1 MIYLKN
7 FGIILVYLILILY
20 SLEFLTLI
28 FLKKEFNFN
37 QLSFDELRKIK
48 VEEYSKNNFFE
59 KRTRIENF
67 LEEKDEFDL
76 KPVFRFSNF
85 YFNKF
90 DRDYKIKNFIQNRTK
105 LIPFRGPF
113 NSNVLGSNED
123 GIREIVFN
131 DKFGFKNKNDVY
143 RNKIDLMV
151 IGDSFAEGIPFG
163 NDFHVAYLINNKS
176 NLNALNYGVSAT
188 GPLLS
193 LAIIKEY
200 GEYFKPTDIFYL
212 FYEGNDLTDMM
223 HEKESFLINYLKD
236 DNFNQNLIGNSQQL
250 KDFFQ
255 EYEKIF
261 YEIIEYNKINSSEVK
276 NTAIKKNTKKFKEKI
291 KDFLEL
297 NNLKELL
304 LVGSVYNRTEI
315 DYNMFKN
322 ILFKMQTLTRNWD
335 GNLHFVY
342 LPSWIRYNNKISLA
356 NFKHQK
362 KIKKIVLGLDINY
375 IDIVEKFKQNKMDNV
390 NSFHLGLYGH
400 YKKDGYELVADEI
413 IDQIKK

>member
-212 FYEGNDLTDMM
+212 FSEGNDLTDMM

-236 DNFNQNLIGNSQQL
+236 DDFNQNLIGNSQQL

-322 ILFKMQTLTRNWD
+322 ILFKMQTLTRNWG

>member
-7 FGIILVYLILILY
+7 FLLILIYLILILY
-20 SLEFLTLI
+20 SLEFLTLVFI
-28 FLKKEFNFN
+28 KKEFNFN

-67 LEEKDEFDL
+67 LEEKDEFNL

-85 YFNKF
+85 YFDKF
-90 DRDYKIKNFIQNRTK
+90 DRENKIRNFIQDRSK

-143 RNKIDLMV
+143 QNKIDLMI

-163 NDFHVAYLINNKS
+163 NNFHVAHLINNRS

-188 GPLLS
+188 GPLMS
-193 LAIIKEY
+193 LAVIREY
-200 GEYFKPTDIFYL
+200 GEYFNPRNIFYL
-212 FYEGNDLTDMM
+212 YYEGNDLTDMM
-223 HEKESFLINYLKD
+223 NEKESFLINYLED
-236 DNFNQNLIGNSQQL
+236 DNYNQNLVGNSQQL
-250 KDFFQ
+250 KNFFE

-261 YEIIEYNKINSSEVK
+261 YEIIDINKMNSLSVN
-276 NTAIKKNTKKFKEKI
+276 NTRVKKNSKRLKEKM
-291 KDFLEL
+291 KDFFEL

-315 DYNMFKN
+315 DYDMFEK
-322 ILFKMQTLTRNWD
+322 ILLKMQTQTNSWG

-342 LPSWIRYNNKISLA
+342 LPSWIRYNNKMSLA
-356 NFKHQK
+356 NLKHQK
-362 KIKKIVLGLDINY
+362 KIKKIVLDLDINY
-375 IDIVEKFKQNKMDNV
+375 IDIVKEFKQNKMDNV

-400 YKKDGYELVADEI
+400 YKKKGYELVANEI
-413 IDQIKK
+413 MSQIKN

>member
-7 FGIILVYLILILY
+7 FLLILIYLILILY
-20 SLEFLTLI
+20 SLEFLTLVFI
-28 FLKKEFNFN
+28 KKEFNFN

-67 LEEKDEFDL
+67 LEEKDEFNL

-85 YFNKF
+85 YFDKF
-90 DRDYKIKNFIQNRTK
+90 DRENKIRNFIQDRSK

-143 RNKIDLMV
+143 QNKIDLMI

-163 NDFHVAYLINNKS
+163 NNFHVAHLINNRS

-188 GPLLS
+188 GPLMS
-193 LAIIKEY
+193 LAVIREY
-200 GEYFKPTDIFYL
+200 GEYFNPRNIFYL
-212 FYEGNDLTDMM
+212 YYEGNDLTDMM
-223 HEKESFLINYLKD
+223 NEKESFLINYLED
-236 DNFNQNLIGNSQQL
+236 DNYNQNLVENSQQL
-250 KDFFQ
+250 KNFFE

-261 YEIIEYNKINSSEVK
+261 YEIIDINKMNSLSVN
-276 NTAIKKNTKKFKEKI
+276 NTRVKKNSKRLKEKM
-291 KDFLEL
+291 KDFFEL

-315 DYNMFKN
+315 DYDMFEK
-322 ILFKMQTLTRNWD
+322 ILLKMQTQTNSWG

-342 LPSWIRYNNKISLA
+342 LPSWIRYNNKMSLA
-356 NFKHQK
+356 NLKHQK
-362 KIKKIVLGLDINY
+362 KIKKIVLDLDINY
-375 IDIVEKFKQNKMDNV
+375 IDIVKEFKQNKMDNV

-400 YKKDGYELVADEI
+400 YKKKGYELVANEI
-413 IDQIKK
+413 MSQIKN